1 MTTKIGWHPKLE
13 DPVSNLPL
21 TPREAGYRMP
31 AEWTPHSA
39 TLMIWPA
46 RKRMWGERYDDACRE
61 YAGVASA
68 IAAFEPVYMVCNP
81 GEGATVRRLCG
92 EGVTPLEFGADDSW
106 ARDCG
111 PTFVTDDAGNAAAV
125 KFAFNAW
132 GNRWHPY
139 DQDALVPERIAEHFG
154 VPVFTAPLVLE
165 GGSFFVDGEGTLL
178 TTEQCLLHPNRNP
191 HLSREQI
198 EQKLR
203 DYLGVDTVIW
213 LPFGHSL
220 DTGPTGTDGHVDG
233 VAQFVAPGRVFLEV
247 PESTASDEYSRS
259 GESPGVGAGDG
270 CRRSHPAHRAIRSS
284 VGRADLVCEPLS
296 RQRRGDRAGR
306 YREQGRRVAGCDPC
320 DLPRPRGRRCAGGCG
335 GHGRRRP
342 ALHHPADPRRHRL
355 TPPPPPLSLSL
366 PLSAETPVYR

>member
-1 MTTKIGWHPKLE
+1 M
-13 DPVSNLPL
+13 SNALPL

-46 RKRMWGERYDDACRE
+46 RKRMWGERYQEACLE

-68 IAAFEPVYMVCNP
+68 IAAFEPVYMVCQP

-139 DQDALVPERIAEHFG
+139 DQDALVPERIAEYFG

-247 PESTASDEYSRS
+247 PESTASDEYARSRANLQALEEATDAAGRALHIERFDPPLDAQISYANHYLANGAVIVPVDS
-259 GESPGVGAGDG
+259 GSRVTESLD
-270 CRRSHPAHRAIRSS
+270 AIRRIYPDREV
-284 VGRADLVCEPLS
+284 VGVP
-296 RQRRGDRAGR
+296 AGV
-306 YREQGRRVAGCDPC
+306 VATGGGGPHCITQQIP
-320 DLPRPRGRRCAGGCG
+320 AGI
-335 GHGRRRP
+335 
-342 ALHHPADPRRHRL
+342 A
-355 TPPPPPLSLSL
+355 
-366 PLSAETPVYR
+366 